1 MSIRNFTSV
10 TKVYDINDSSLVVS
24 YKVVENGIT
33 SFVPLDNNNKD
44 KQAIDAWVADG
55 NSIGEPA

>member
-1 MSIRNFTSV
+1 MISSV
-10 TKVYDINDSSLVVS
+10 EKEYFNSQLSG
-24 YKVVENGIT
+24 YKMTLTNGEVW
-33 SFVPLDNNNKD
+33 SVPLDNNNKD